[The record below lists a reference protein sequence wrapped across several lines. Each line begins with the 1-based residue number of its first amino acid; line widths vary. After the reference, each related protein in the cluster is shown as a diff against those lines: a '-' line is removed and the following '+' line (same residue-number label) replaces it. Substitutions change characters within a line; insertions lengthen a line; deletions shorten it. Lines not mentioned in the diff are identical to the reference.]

1 MILRIAEDYSVSASI
16 YQNIHPSYIQQNGNL
31 YLFKDIGFHVNLW
44 DTWKIRSPRLRNN
57 ACFSVLDDE
66 ICCCLAA
73 LAPVPSPGACLG
85 VLLCFKSGIKQILLF
100 LFQLDYILYYKD
112 HLHIHK
118 CLFRGFVLRLMN
130 VNLPV
135 L

>member
-85 VLLCFKSGIKQILLF
+85 VLLCLICVTLSLLLAFVFTFMSRFCYCNPILLF
-100 LFQLDYILYYKD
+100 LTPSNF
-112 HLHIHK
+112 
-118 CLFRGFVLRLMN
+118 
-130 VNLPV
+130 
-135 L
+135 

>member
-44 DTWKIRSPRLRNN
+44 DTWKIRSPGLRNN

-73 LAPVPSPGACLG
+73 LAPVLSPGACLG
-85 VLLCFKSGIKQILLF
+85 ELLCLLCVTCFKFAFGFCLHFYEQILL
-100 LFQLDYILYYKD
+100 L
-112 HLHIHK
+112 
-118 CLFRGFVLRLMN
+118 
-130 VNLPV
+130 
-135 L
+135 